1 MGASACTR
9 PFVVA
14 ELVIASKKMIEKRTE
29 EYKSLQRREDFAE
42 EEDINNL
49 HCDFK
54 TLDNTAA
61 DL

>member
-29 EYKSLQRREDFAE
+29 EYKSL
-42 EEDINNL
+42 
-49 HCDFK
+49 
-54 TLDNTAA
+54 
-61 DL
+61 